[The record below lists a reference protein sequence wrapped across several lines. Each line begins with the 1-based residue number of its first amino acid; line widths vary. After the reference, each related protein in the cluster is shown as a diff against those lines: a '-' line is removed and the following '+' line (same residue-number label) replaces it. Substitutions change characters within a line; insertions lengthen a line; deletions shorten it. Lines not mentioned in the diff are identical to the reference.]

1 MLKNLKKWFVV
12 DDEEFKE
19 KMSGDSAGDADI
31 VSEQKAKPTSIS
43 SSSSTSSTA
52 SSTVPSGKSRN

>member
-31 VSEQKAKPTSIS
+31 VSEQKDCKYMVVPEPRGTELFLSFTIS
-43 SSSSTSSTA
+43 
-52 SSTVPSGKSRN
+52 V